1 MGRLSL
7 RELAIIFPIHFLV
20 PTGAFF
26 ILQQFTLSS
35 GCIDP
40 VIYSEKHVLDAFL
53 REIFVN
59 ALFTIGLLVIPELL
73 RINGIRRGYV
83 LLILYPLYS
92 FSVDVDGMQ
101 ASVFGPN
108 TIYSLRIISKHEEV
122 PLTQWAHLVGPILGS
137 ILGGKIMLSVFPD
150 DK

>member
-26 ILQQFTLSS
+26 ILQQLTD
-35 GCIDP
+35 IDP
-40 VIYSEKHVLDAFL
+40 VIYSEKNVLDAFI

-59 ALFTIGLLVIPELL
+59 ALFTVGLLVIPELL
-73 RINGIRRGYV
+73 RINGMRRGYA

-92 FSVDVDGMQ
+92 FSVDIDGM
-101 ASVFGPN
+101 ASLFGPN
-108 TIYSLRIISKHEEV
+108 SIYSLRFISKHEEV

-137 ILGGKIMLSVFPD
+137 IVGGKIMLSVFPD

>member
-1 MGRLSL
+1 MRRLSL

-26 ILQQFTLSS
+26 ILQQFTD
-35 GCIDP
+35 IDP

-59 ALFTIGLLVIPELL
+59 ALFTVGLLVIPELL
-73 RINGIRRGYV
+73 RINGIRRGYA

-92 FSVDVDGMQ
+92 FSVDNDNGM

-108 TIYSLRIISKHEEV
+108 SIYSLRFISKHEEV

-150 DK
+150 DVK